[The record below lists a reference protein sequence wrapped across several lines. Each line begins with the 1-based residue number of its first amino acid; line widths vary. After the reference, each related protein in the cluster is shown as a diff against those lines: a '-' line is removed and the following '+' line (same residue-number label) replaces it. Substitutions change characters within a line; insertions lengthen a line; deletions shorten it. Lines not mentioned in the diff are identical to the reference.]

1 MDSDS
6 QKIHFHFIEKA
17 KDLNLD
23 LADAIEQVGVL
34 EFQPDDSEPL
44 VNRICRSVAQQQ
56 LSVKAAST
64 IWSRVL
70 EAAKD
75 EPLSEFFR
83 EENCELLHACG
94 LSKAKVRAI
103 CGIAE
108 GARRGNLESHDL
120 QSIDYEKRTEHLTSF
135 WGVGQW
141 TADMISIFYF
151 GDEDVW
157 PDGDLAAR
165 KTLERLT
172 SRRRKTTRTAERF
185 APYRSYL
192 ALYMWKYQ
200 DAVPN

>member
-1 MDSDS
+1 MDSDNR
-6 QKIHFHFIEKA
+6 KIHFHFIEKA
-17 KDLNLD
+17 KDLSAD
-23 LADAIEQVGVL
+23 LADAIEQVGIL
-34 EFQPDDSEPL
+34 EFEPDNSEPL

-56 LSVKAAST
+56 LSVKAANT
-64 IWSRVL
+64 IWTRVL

-83 EENCELLHACG
+83 DENTELLHTCG

-108 GARRGNLESHDL
+108 GARRGNLEARNL
-120 QSIDYEKRTEHLTSF
+120 QSLNYENRTKHLTSF
-135 WGVGQW
+135 WGVGRW

-165 KTLERLT
+165 KTLENLT
-172 SRRRKTTRTAERF
+172 SRRRKTIRTAERF
-185 APYRSYL
+185 ALYRSYL
-192 ALYMWKYQ
+192 ALYMWEYQ
-200 DAVPN
+200 DNVPD

>member
-1 MDSDS
+1 MASDN
-6 QKIHFHFIEKA
+6 QKIHLHFVGKA
-17 KDLNLD
+17 KGLSMK
-23 LADAIEQVGVL
+23 LADAIKQVGVL
-34 EFQPDDSEPL
+34 EFEPDNSEPL

-64 IWSRVL
+64 IWNRVL

-75 EPLSEFFR
+75 ETLSEFFI
-83 EENCELLHACG
+83 EENSGLLHTCG

-108 GARRGNLESHDL
+108 GARRGNLHDL
-120 QSIDYEKRTEHLTSF
+120 KSLDFDERTKHLTSF
-135 WGVGQW
+135 WGVGRW

-151 GDEDVW
+151 GDKDVW

-172 SRRRKTTRTAERF
+172 SRRRKTVRMAERF
-185 APYRSYL
+185 VPYRSYL

-200 DAVPN
+200 DAVPD